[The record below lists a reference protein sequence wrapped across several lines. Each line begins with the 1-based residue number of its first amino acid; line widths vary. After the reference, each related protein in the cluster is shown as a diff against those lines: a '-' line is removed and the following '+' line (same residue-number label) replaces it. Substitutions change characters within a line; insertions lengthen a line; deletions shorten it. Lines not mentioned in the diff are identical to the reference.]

1 MTAPDGRGPRPLG
14 DVLGALFASKGLARL
29 RAVGEL
35 EEAWAEAVGEPTAS
49 RTRVGG
55 VRHGVLTVTVGHP
68 TLLEELAAFRKTAL
82 LTALREKAPG
92 VTLHDIRFRIGP
104 VEPPQDGSNPPPK
117 PPPTSRPKRPR
128 RGG

>member
-1 MTAPDGRGPRPLG
+1 MTPPDRPTGPKALG

-35 EEAWAEAVGEPTAS
+35 EEAWADAVGEPAAS
-49 RTRVGG
+49 RTKVGG

-68 TLLEELAAFRKTAL
+68 TLLEELAAFRKPDL
-82 LTALREKAPG
+82 LAALREKAPG

-104 VEPPQDGSNPPPK
+104 VDTPPDGPGPEDPPQP
-117 PPPTSRPKRPR
+117 RPRRPR
-128 RGG
+128 RGE

>member
-1 MTAPDGRGPRPLG
+1 MMPPDQRGPRPLG

-35 EEAWAEAVGEPTAS
+35 EEAWAEAVGEPAAS
-49 RTRVGG
+49 RTKVGG
-55 VRHGVLTVTVGHP
+55 VRHGVLTVTVNHP
-68 TLLEELAAFRKTAL
+68 TLLEELSAFRKTAL
-82 LTALREKAPG
+82 LAALREKAPG

-104 VEPPQDGSNPPPK
+104 VGSAQDGSGPNLEPPPVPK
-117 PPPTSRPKRPR
+117 PKRPR

>member
-1 MTAPDGRGPRPLG
+1 MMPDDRRGPRPLG

-35 EEAWAEAVGEPTAS
+35 EEAWAEAVGEPAAS
-49 RTRVGG
+49 RTKVGG
-55 VRHGVLTVTVGHP
+55 VRHGVLTITVGHP
-68 TLLEELAAFRKTAL
+68 TLLEELSAFRKTSL
-82 LTALREKAPG
+82 LAALREKAPG

-104 VEPPQDGSNPPPK
+104 VDSAENVSNVQPPPV
-117 PPPTSRPKRPR
+117 PRPKRPR